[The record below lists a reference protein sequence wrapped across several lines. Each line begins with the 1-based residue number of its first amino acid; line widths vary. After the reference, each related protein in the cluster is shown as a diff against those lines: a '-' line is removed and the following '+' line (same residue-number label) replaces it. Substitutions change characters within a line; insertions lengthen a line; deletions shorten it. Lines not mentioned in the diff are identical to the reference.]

1 MIGNEYFLHAY
12 GPIYVLSAEIVASLA
27 AARNGRFEML
37 LFCSTC
43 CSDFQILIVSVFHI
57 SLRMF
62 NNEDVTIGSWMLA
75 MDVHHEDNR
84 ALCDPHCSP
93 KSIAV
98 WDIPKCSGN
107 INMVSHNSGHK
118 NQLANLFSQIFRAL

>member
-27 AARNGRFEML
+27 AARNGRYEML
-37 LFCSTC
+37 LFCPTC

-107 INMVSHNSGHK
+107 INMVSHNNGHK
-118 NQLANLFSQIFRAL
+118 NQLANLFFSNL